1 MIEIIEIEPSLVFD
15 SWLEAG
21 PELRADQPEDRHLIY
36 EGGGIILDLVLK
48 SAEKGAC
55 LHIGGQVLPG
65 DAPLSTVC
73 GLQVSMKHGDRQSQT
88 HTNAF
93 GEFTFH
99 AVPDGIF
106 DLVIRFK
113 NRRFSVLG
121 LSRGEPRMWRVVP
134 SMAVGGD

>member
-1 MIEIIEIEPSLVFD
+1 MIEIIELEATLIFD
-15 SWLEAG
+15 SRLEAG
-21 PELRADQPEDRHLIY
+21 PELRADQPEERHLIY

-48 SAEKGAC
+48 GAEKGAC

-65 DAPLSTVC
+65 DAPLSTVS
-73 GLQVSMKHGDRQSQT
+73 GLEVSMKHGAQQSRT

-106 DLVIRFK
+106 DLAIRFR
-113 NRRFSVLG
+113 NRQFSVRG

-134 SMAVGGD
+134 SLAVGG